1 MATDLNISHILQEL
15 CQPHCNGN
23 QICCKNEDNN
33 NNINNTGIAEEPW
46 LPPSMVTQ
54 SQEQECTHEHR
65 SKRSFKTQGKEDETK
80 DPQGDPCNAPVS
92 PKNSNN
98 KKQTVQA
105 TPKPAVSTKSSV
117 FEKWAAMDKAN
128 QRPLAKRQLSDFSQ
142 ASTSRAVKKT
152 LLKEEDQK
160 KEKVQ
165 SCATQQDMRDDQM
178 ILNQCVSR
186 RKLQKEL
193 VPNIEDFYRV
203 DSHAISA
210 GQELKSKKIFSVQTI
225 ARTITKGTSTD
236 LERLRAIW
244 IWLCH
249 NIEYDLNGYLGLTEK
264 ASSPEQVIETGRG
277 VCCGFSSVCL
287 QLCKEVGIECREVGG
302 HGKGVGYKLGQSY
315 QNTKSNHM
323 WNAVRLE
330 DHWYLLDACWGAGR
344 VNMNAKAFIK
354 RYNEFYFLTDPED
367 FISSHWPDEEEWQL
381 LDSPIKLEEFEKGVL
396 KTSEFYKLGLTLI
409 HPKQYLLITEDGEA
423 SISMKFSHP
432 VDFTYE
438 ISQQHNGEQKELS
451 TSMGLLTAT
460 QNSMK
465 LQLMPPTSGTFEIIL
480 FARPGHTSGKYTW
493 VCSFLLECNKP
504 KSSQNR
510 PENPYLYWG
519 MTQDTEDLGLKP
531 CIYGSEAILMKS
543 GSYELVLQ
551 TSRPLMM
558 LCEISHKD
566 LDDTLAK
573 RCLATQIEADK
584 LTCIILCPY
593 IGYYRV
599 SVFVKD
605 YESDWNRFQNVGNF
619 LLHCIANP
627 INLNQLFPPDLSYFC
642 GPGIR
647 TDDAGLSKFSHTAP
661 IVSTQQGKCNIT
673 FQNQQDLDILAF
685 LKHSKEHSG
694 DPLTQHVF
702 FTHNGSKVTLS
713 VVLPESGVYKLS
725 LYGKTSSSQEFNL
738 LCDFIL
744 QNSSES
750 SWPPFPYTYAAWR
763 KGSVLFEPRSGLL
776 EPLCWVQF
784 RVRIPG
790 ARRVIVLG
798 EEQVDLQIN
807 KSHIWEGEVF
817 TGKIEEIKLAASQEE
832 TSNQMEIL
840 MCFNVLKP
848 QNEM

>member
-1 MATDLNISHILQEL
+1 MSADLKISNNLQEL
-15 CQPHCNGN
+15 CQATCNAN
-23 QICCKNEDNN
+23 QMCRENEDNN
-33 NNINNTGIAEEPW
+33 NNINNTSIAGEP
-46 LPPSMVTQ
+46 LFPPSMVTQ
-54 SQEQECTHEHR
+54 SQEQEHTQEHR
-65 SKRSFKTQGKEDETK
+65 SEKSFKTQGKEDETN
-80 DPQGDPCNAPVS
+80 DPRGDPCNTVFS
-92 PKNSNN
+92 TKISNN
-98 KKQTVQA
+98 KNQTEKA
-105 TPKPAVSTKSSV
+105 TLKHAVSTKSSV

-128 QRPLAKRQLSDFSQ
+128 QRPLAKRQLSDISQ
-142 ASTSRAVKKT
+142 TSTSRAVKKT
-152 LLKEEDQK
+152 LV
-160 KEKVQ
+160 KEKDLNREKVP
-165 SCATQQDMRDDQM
+165 SIATQQDTKNDQM
-178 ILNQCVSR
+178 ILNQHGCR

-193 VPNIEDFYRV
+193 ISNLEDFYRV
-203 DSHAISA
+203 DSHAVGAS
-210 GQELKSKKIFSVQTI
+210 QELKSKKIFSVQTI

-244 IWLCH
+244 IWLCN

-344 VNMNAKAFIK
+344 VDMNTKAFIK
-354 RYNEFYFLTDPED
+354 RYNEFYFLTNPED
-367 FISSHWPDEEEWQL
+367 FITSHWPDEEEWQL
-381 LDSPIKLEEFEKGVL
+381 LDIPIKLEEFEKSVL

-409 HPKQYLLITEDGEA
+409 YPKQYLLITEDGEA
-423 SISMKFSHP
+423 FISMRFSQP

-438 ISQQHNGEQKELS
+438 ISQKHNGEHKELS
-451 TSMGLLTAT
+451 TSMGLLTVT

-465 LQLMPPTSGTFEIIL
+465 LQLMPVTSGTFEIML
-480 FARPGHTSGKYTW
+480 FARPGHTSEKYAW
-493 VCSFLLECNKP
+493 VCSFLLECSEP
-504 KSSQNR
+504 KASENR

-519 MTQDTEDLGLKP
+519 MTQDAEDLGLKP
-531 CIYGSEAILMKS
+531 CSGSEAILIKS
-543 GSYELVLQ
+543 GSYELVLH

-566 LDDTLAK
+566 LDDALAK
-573 RCLATQIEADK
+573 RCVVTQIEADK
-584 LTCIILCPY
+584 LTCSVLCPY
-593 IGYYRV
+593 TGFYRL
-599 SVFVKD
+599 SIFVKD
-605 YESDWNRFQNVGNF
+605 YKSDWNRFQNVGNF

-647 TDDAGLSKFSHTAP
+647 SDEAGLSKFSHTAP
-661 IVSTQQGKCNIT
+661 TVSTQQGKCNIT
-673 FQNQQDLDILAF
+673 FQNPQDLDLLAILI
-685 LKHSKEHSG
+685 HSKEQSG
-694 DPLTQHVF
+694 HPLSQHVF

-713 VVLPESGVYKLS
+713 VVLPKPGVYKLS
-725 LYGKTSSSQEFNL
+725 LYGKTPSSQEFNL

-750 SWPPFPYTYAAWR
+750 TWPPFPYTYTAWR

-784 RVRIPG
+784 RVRVPG
-790 ARRVIVLG
+790 AHRVIVLG
-798 EEQVDLQIN
+798 EQQVDLQRN

-817 TGKIEEIKLAASQEE
+817 TGKMEQIKLAASQEE
-832 TSNQMEIL
+832 TSDQMEIL
-840 MCFNVLKP
+840 MCFDVLKT